1 MNQPSVTPARVSIR
15 LRLTLWNAGVLALLL
30 TIFAITAWITLRRV
44 LAQRGDATVRESARA
59 IAGAVIAERRTAR
72 ERGDT
77 SRVARTAARDV
88 LRELRMG
95 DLDVLI
101 VDDAARVVAA
111 NRAPAQRRPGD
122 QLVAPLATDRP
133 IDPDSLSV
141 PAPVRDLLRLVPVGD
156 DVLMRTLTIDNV
168 TWRAAL
174 VRVRPN
180 AATAD
185 EPALVVSVLRSDEED
200 VAVLARVRTT
210 LLFAIPFALVV
221 TVLAG
226 YALARRSL
234 APVDAMAAAAAR
246 LSAATLN
253 ERLPVSNPH
262 DELGRLA
269 LVVNE
274 LLARVDDAFRTQ
286 RQFIADASHELRTP
300 IAIVRGEA
308 DVSLQR
314 EQRDEAEYREALFV
328 IRDESIRLTRI
339 VEDLFL
345 LARGDAASPLDRRE
359 RVDLQALIS
368 AGVRSVR
375 TIAEERGIV
384 LDSDFTPRSA
394 DAVCVV
400 GDASLLR
407 RLLLNLV
414 DNALKHTPPGG
425 RISVTLE
432 STPAQASIIVSD
444 SGPGVPVALRPHVF
458 DRFVRQPL
466 TVSSPIE
473 SDVKATAV
481 PTASGAGLG
490 LAIAQTI
497 AEAHGGGIALDDR
510 DEGAS
515 FRVTLPRAT

>member
-1 MNQPSVTPARVSIR
+1 
-15 LRLTLWNAGVLALLL
+15 
-30 TIFAITAWITLRRV
+30 
-44 LAQRGDATVRESARA
+44 
-59 IAGAVIAERRTAR
+59 
-72 ERGDT
+72 
-77 SRVARTAARDV
+77 
-88 LRELRMG
+88 
-95 DLDVLI
+95 
-101 VDDAARVVAA
+101 
-111 NRAPAQRRPGD
+111 
-122 QLVAPLATDRP
+122 
-133 IDPDSLSV
+133 
-141 PAPVRDLLRLVPVGD
+141 
-156 DVLMRTLTIDNV
+156 
-168 TWRAAL
+168 
-174 VRVRPN
+174 
-180 AATAD
+180 
-185 EPALVVSVLRSDEED
+185 
-200 VAVLARVRTT
+200 
-210 LLFAIPFALVV
+210 
-221 TVLAG
+221 
-226 YALARRSL
+226 
-234 APVDAMAAAAAR
+234 
-246 LSAATLN
+246 
-253 ERLPVSNPH
+253 
-262 DELGRLA
+262 
-269 LVVNE
+269 
-274 LLARVDDAFRTQ
+274 
-286 RQFIADASHELRTP
+286 
-300 IAIVRGEA
+300 
-308 DVSLQR
+308 
-314 EQRDEAEYREALFV
+314 
-328 IRDESIRLTRI
+328 
-339 VEDLFL
+339 
-345 LARGDAASPLDRRE
+345 
-359 RVDLQALIS
+359 VDLQALIS